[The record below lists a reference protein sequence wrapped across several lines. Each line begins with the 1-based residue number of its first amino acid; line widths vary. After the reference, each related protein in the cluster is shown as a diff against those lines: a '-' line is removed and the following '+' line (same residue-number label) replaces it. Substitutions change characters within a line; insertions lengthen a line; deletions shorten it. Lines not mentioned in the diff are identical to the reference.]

1 MDDTQNESWH
11 LSFWSRLPIY
21 SVTNDRTGLI
31 SIVSTRL
38 IDSDSQTPVLRYVL
52 VGDPISTRTEMR
64 AHDLSIK
71 KPWISV
77 PLPILVPVQDLTQ

>member
-1 MDDTQNESWH
+1 MAPLFLVTVAN
-11 LSFWSRLPIY
+11 I

-31 SIVSTRL
+31 SIVPTRL
-38 IDSDSQTPVLRYVL
+38 IDSDSQTPVLRCVL

-71 KPWISV
+71 KPLISV